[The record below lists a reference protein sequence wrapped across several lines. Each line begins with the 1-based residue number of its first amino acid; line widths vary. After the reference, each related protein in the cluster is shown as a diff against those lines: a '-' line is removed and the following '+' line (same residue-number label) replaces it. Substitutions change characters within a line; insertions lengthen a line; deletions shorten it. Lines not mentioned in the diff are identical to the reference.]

1 MRFNLSFAC
10 LSSILSDC
18 DRHNVD
24 TQSTLGKDK
33 KWLGGREIEG
43 GIKREGFGEK
53 VENESIQNLEQ
64 KSNFQLF

>member
-1 MRFNLSFAC
+1 M
-10 LSSILSDC
+10 
-18 DRHNVD
+18 D

-64 KSNFQLF
+64 KSNFQSF